1 MTTTFDWINEKKKI
15 DQTVTVY
22 ASVMEFPG
30 SYDAPGETDVD
41 IEAVDALQPDGSWR
55 DILPVIER
63 AGLYDE
69 LVEELLNHLF

>member
-1 MTTTFDWINEKKKI
+1 MTTTFDWIDTKKNI
-15 DQTVTVY
+15 DQKVMVY

-41 IEAVDALQPDGSWR
+41 IESVDALQTDGSWR

-69 LVEELLNHLF
+69 LVQELLSHIS